1 MARFFHIITLLGMI
15 AGVLSY
21 PPPISHA
28 TSTSNPVDTTTHVL
42 VADGAEPQVI
52 DHTSRLLDP
61 ITAPQPFTS
70 LVIHWQVNGTLAS
83 IQLAVRI
90 QTATGWGDWQA
101 LSPNDEF
108 ADPDAPANQATS
120 TMISTDIPATDWQ
133 VQLILAPHT
142 TSYVTQISAVTMNTL
157 LPNAARRILP
167 SAAISQPNGSKPPI
181 VARTTWGDG
190 ELAAWDQRAANGETS
205 NATWLPEPAEIANP
219 SLITIHHTATP
230 NDALGSDWA
239 ARVRSIW
246 RYHTISNGWGDIGYH
261 YLIDPNGVIYSGR
274 LNGVRDNG
282 TMIDGAHVFGY
293 NRANIGISM
302 MGTYSNVAPTAA
314 AQNALNSLIAWIA
327 PTYHITPNTTAYYAY
342 KNVTLNTIV
351 GHRDIGSTTCPGGV
365 LYDLIPSIRVTAAIN
380 TGNPPSDNWIDNVT
394 VNTTT
399 LFPNET
405 AEFTIKV
412 RNNYSDGT
420 KISGAAFSFATPDTS
435 YTFNQDECW
444 AKKDSKGI
452 TLFNKPLITT
462 SANQRIRVMAG
473 IANWDAQ
480 YKNTVT
486 KCPLLSTTNHPWRWS
501 IGSTP
506 LASGETRAVVG
517 RVRFTTIGT
526 YTIYFG
532 VVKDWV
538 GYPDSSCNSGGPIG
552 ACAIKPITIHV
563 IARPTATTTATIT
576 ATPTITPSP
585 TTTPSTTA
593 VAAIRTRI
601 VAATATMASIYAT
614 STVQSLAASQTSVAD
629 RLTAT
634 AIRTQGLATRTQTAT
649 VTKTATVTPIPLMQ
663 SVIAL
668 KGATQT
674 VIAARTATTVAN
686 RIAIATQQQAQR
698 NAALQTVIAKNTATA
713 ARKQFLLSATP
724 FTKQTQTAF
733 VATQRSDNTTATAEI
748 ANHSATRTPTASH
761 TKTVSPTRTATR
773 TTTNTRTNTATR
785 TSTVTKTV
793 SPTAVAVIVP
803 TTVATVTLGGD
814 ITQLVSNQQYLFAI
828 TGNDNAN
835 PMLESVDMASFT
847 RQTPLAI
854 DGLSA
859 DLMQINHSDANQLV
873 VVGRFTWNTI
883 FVQRFDISVT
893 PARETG
899 FWTMTSQVIPSALVV
914 SGRYIYLTITQPI
927 PNSPVTQTALVTI
940 ANDPWIHELAPRI
953 ALPGPVSVMH
963 NSDSGEFGL
972 LIAGT
977 IANNKGYLIAG
988 RIQNQ
993 RLFVGTPLLV
1003 PLRISHIVTQP
1014 QITGITPQNMLF
1026 TSDGTSVIQ
1035 YQLDLGTQ
1043 RFIRLATQTIANIQ
1057 IVLLSNPTQ
1066 LIAVANTAP
1075 WQVLLY
1081 NVLSQG
1087 IIARGTAVIALD
1099 QPTQL
1104 MAIGPW
1110 LVWKTNNTIFRAQ
1123 FDR

>member
-1 MARFFHIITLLGMI
+1 MARFFHIITLLSMI

-28 TSTSNPVDTTTHVL
+28 TSTSDPVDTTTHIL
-42 VADGAEPQVI
+42 VADGAEPQAI

-70 LVIHWQVNGTLAS
+70 LVVHWQVNGTLAS
-83 IQLAVRI
+83 IQLAVRL

-101 LSPNDEF
+101 LNPNDEF
-108 ADPDAPANQATS
+108 ADPDAPANHATS

-133 VQLILAPHT
+133 VQLILAPNT
-142 TSYVTQISAVTMNTL
+142 TSYVTQISAITMNTL

-167 SAAISQPNGSKPPI
+167 SAGISEPNGSKPPI
-181 VARTTWGDG
+181 VARTTWGDST
-190 ELAAWDQRAANGETS
+190 LVAWDQRAANGETT
-205 NATWLPEPAEIANP
+205 NATWLPEPAEIAKP
-219 SLITIHHTATP
+219 SMITIHHTATP

-246 RYHTISNGWGDIGYH
+246 RYHTISNDWGDIGYH

-282 TMIDGAHVFGY
+282 TVIDGAHVYGY

-302 MGTYSNVAPTAA
+302 MGTFSDVAPTAA
-314 AQNALNSLIAWIA
+314 AQNALNSLIAWITS
-327 PTYHITPNTTAYYAY
+327 TYHITPNTTAYYAY

-351 GHRDIGSTTCPGGV
+351 GHRDIGSTTCPGNV
-365 LYDLIPSIRVTAAIN
+365 LYSLLPGIRVTAAN
-380 TGNPPSDNWIDNVT
+380 NNGTPPVDRWIDSVT
-394 VNTTT
+394 AKATTIY
-399 LFPNET
+399 PDDT

-412 RNNYSDGT
+412 RNNYTDGT
-420 KISGAAFSFATPDTS
+420 VISGAAFSFATPDTG

-444 AKKDSKGI
+444 AKRNDSGV
-452 TLFNKPLITT
+452 TLFDKPAITT
-462 SANQRIRVMAG
+462 NANQRIRVMAG
-473 IANWDAQ
+473 YSSWDSSFANVA
-480 YKNTVT
+480 T
-486 KCPLLSTTNHPWRWS
+486 KCPTASTVNHPWRWS
-501 IGSTP
+501 IGSSP
-506 LASGETRAVVG
+506 LAPGATRAVIG
-517 RVRFTTIGT
+517 RVRFSTIGT

-538 GYPDSSCNSGGPIG
+538 GYPDSPCVAGNSSG
-552 ACAIKPITIHV
+552 ACSIKPITIRV
-563 IARPTATTTATIT
+563 IARPTATLTPTPTATL
-576 ATPTITPSP
+576 SD
-585 TTTPSTTA
+585 
-593 VAAIRTRI
+593 AIRNRI
-601 VAATATMASIYAT
+601 AAATATMDSIYAT
-614 STVQSLAASQTSVAD
+614 STIQSLAASQTIIAD

-634 AIRTQGLATRTQTAT
+634 AIRTQGLATRTKTTTA
-649 VTKTATVTPIPLMQ
+649 TKTATATPIPLMQ

-668 KGATQT
+668 KGGTQT
-674 VIAARTATTVAN
+674 VVAALTATTVAN

-698 NAALQTVIAKNTATA
+698 NAILQTAIAKNTATA

-724 FTKQTQTAF
+724 FAKQTQTAF
-733 VATQRSDNTTATAEI
+733 VATQRSDRATATAEI
-748 ANHSATRTPTASH
+748 VNHSATRTLTASH
-761 TKTVSPTRTATR
+761 TKTVSPTRTDTR
-773 TTTNTRTNTATR
+773 TITNTRTRTATRTITNTR

-814 ITQLVSNQQYLFAI
+814 VTQLVSNQQYIFAI
-828 TGNDNAN
+828 TGNENTN

-859 DLMQINHSDANQLV
+859 NLMQINNTDTNQLV

-914 SGRYIYLTITQPI
+914 SGRYIYLTLTQPI
-927 PNSPVTQTALVTI
+927 PKSPVTQTTLVTI
-940 ANDPWIHELAPRI
+940 ANASWMYELAPRI

-972 LIAGT
+972 LIAGMA
-977 IANNKGYLIAG
+977 ANNKGYLMTG
-988 RIQNQ
+988 RIQNS
-993 RLFVGTPLLV
+993 RLLVGPPLAV
-1003 PLRISHIVTQP
+1003 PLRINQIVTQP
-1014 QITGITPQNMLF
+1014 RVIGLTPQNMFF
-1026 TSDGTSVIQ
+1026 TSNGTSLVQYQLDIITQRFTLLSTQAVANAQIVLLTNPTQLVAVTNRPPWQVLIYDVLMRGITARGTSVI
-1035 YQLDLGTQ
+1035 
-1043 RFIRLATQTIANIQ
+1043 
-1057 IVLLSNPTQ
+1057 
-1066 LIAVANTAP
+1066 AP
-1075 WQVLLY
+1075 
-1081 NVLSQG
+1081 
-1087 IIARGTAVIALD
+1087 D
-1099 QPTQL
+1099 QPTHLTALEQ
-1104 MAIGPW
+1104 W
-1110 LVWKTNNTIFRAQ
+1110 LIWNNNSTLYRAQ
-1123 FDR
+1123 LDR